1 MRIVLVDPSRTV
13 HRIIAKLV
21 EPDHHEVKAFVDGR
35 VALEY
40 IKKDTEVRAL
50 ITSSEPG
57 SMSGIEL
64 CAEARAL
71 ANEDRPLYILLM
83 SALDERLILVKAL
96 DSGADDFIH
105 KPPAA
110 EELRAR
116 LRAADRVT
124 LMQRELI
131 KHATTDYLT
140 GALNRRAF
148 FERANKLCAR
158 AAAGEPLSAI
168 MIDIDHFKE
177 VNDTYGHQTGDT
189 VIRNCAKELMSH
201 AHMVGR
207 LGGEEFCMLAVVPLT
222 DAIATAETL
231 RVAISRLAFDADKET
246 FGVTCSC
253 GVAAWQA
260 GDNIDQL
267 LRRADVALYQ
277 AKLAGR
283 NQVVPFDKHT
293 IDAATEEWRG
303 VTRRSRSAARSRTAE
318 NDGGSIRTTEAT

>member
-13 HRIIAKLV
+13 HRIVTKLV
-21 EPDHHEVKAFVDGR
+21 EPDHHEVKPFTDGR
-35 VALEY
+35 AALEY
-40 IKKDTEVRAL
+40 IKKDPEVRAL
-50 ITSSEPG
+50 ITSSAPG
-57 SMSGIEL
+57 SMPGVEL

-71 ANEDRPLYILLM
+71 ANDDRPLYILLM
-83 SALDERLILVKAL
+83 SSLDERMILVKAL

-140 GALNRRAF
+140 GTLNRRAF
-148 FERANKLCAR
+148 FERAQRMCVL
-158 AAAGEPLSAI
+158 AAAGSPLSAI

-177 VNDTYGHQTGDT
+177 VNDAHGHQTGDL
-189 VIRNCAKELMSH
+189 VIRSCARELLSSD
-201 AHMVGR
+201 HMVGR
-207 LGGEEFCMLAVVPLT
+207 LGGEEFCVLAAKPLL
-222 DAIATAETL
+222 DAVELAEDL
-231 RVAISRLAFDADKET
+231 RSAISRLSFDSDSGT

-253 GVAAWQA
+253 GVAEWEA
-260 GDNIDQL
+260 GDSIDRL
-267 LRRADVALYQ
+267 LRRADMALYQ

-283 NQVVPFDKHT
+283 NQVVASDSYSISNNHE
-293 IDAATEEWRG
+293 AWRG
-303 VTRRSRSAARSRTAE
+303 VARSGRARA
-318 NDGGSIRTTEAT
+318 D

>member
-13 HRIIAKLV
+13 HRIVSKLV
-21 EPDHHEVKAFVDGR
+21 EPDHHDVKSFTDGR
-35 VALEY
+35 EALEY
-40 IKKDTEVRAL
+40 IKKDPDVRAL

-57 SMSGIEL
+57 SIAGVEL
-64 CAEARAL
+64 CAAARAL
-71 ANEDRPLYILLM
+71 ANDDRPLYILLM
-83 SALDERLILVKAL
+83 SSLDERTILVKAL

-148 FERANKLCAR
+148 FERAQKMCAQ
-158 AAAGEPLSAI
+158 AAAGSPLSAI

-177 VNDTYGHQTGDT
+177 VNDAHGHQSGDL
-189 VIRNCAKELMSH
+189 VLLRSCAKELLASEC
-201 AHMVGR
+201 MVGR
-207 LGGEEFCMLAVVPLT
+207 LGGEEFCALATKPLL
-222 DAIATAETL
+222 DAIEIAEDLRTA
-231 RVAISRLAFDADKET
+231 IGRLAFDCDAGT

-253 GVAAWQA
+253 GVAEWEP
-260 GDNIDQL
+260 GDSIDQL
-267 LRRADVALYQ
+267 LRRADMALYQ

-283 NQVVPFDKHT
+283 NQVV
-293 IDAATEEWRG
+293 AADSYSLSSNHEAWRG
-303 VTRRSRSAARSRTAE
+303 TARSGRLRA
-318 NDGGSIRTTEAT
+318 D